1 MSTVVVLIELHF
13 PPLFGGIG
21 FVDVERQV
29 RLFLRR
35 RLAVLGWDEC
45 RELSATYWLSTGQMI
60 PKDAAEQLIARLAWR
75 GISGWPRAGEQS

>member
-1 MSTVVVLIELHF
+1 LSTVVVLIELHF

-35 RLAVLGWDEC
+35 RLAFLGRGPPLVLRIG
-45 RELSATYWLSTGQMI
+45 LWLLQV
-60 PKDAAEQLIARLAWR
+60 ALAHR
-75 GISGWPRAGEQS
+75 